1 MWTRKTQTNKKKGG
15 EFENIAMETVKK
27 RNREGSKQVSI
38 GKGRDGGEKEEKR
51 RYCRK
56 YNTYVNKIFDNN
68 SIKDGR
74 REISEYYCKV
84 FYIIYIYIYEV
95 E

>member
-1 MWTRKTQTNKKKGG
+1 MNQKKTNEQKKGWWIWKHSNG
-15 EFENIAMETVKK
+15 DCEK

-56 YNTYVNKIFDNN
+56 YNMYVNKIFDNN

-84 FYIIYIYIYEV
+84 FYIIYIYEV